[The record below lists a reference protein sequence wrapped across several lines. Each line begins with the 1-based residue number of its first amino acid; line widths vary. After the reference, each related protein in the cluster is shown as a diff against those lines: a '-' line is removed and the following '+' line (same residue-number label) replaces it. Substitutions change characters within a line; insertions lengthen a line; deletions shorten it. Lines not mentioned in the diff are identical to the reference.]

1 MNSESCFGVFF
12 RLCVLPQ
19 CIFTQ
24 KTCIDNGCESP
35 SEKYDDLENTG
46 FIEDLLQSLGVSFS
60 ELLGF
65 GVEDDCAATPFL
77 SSCDMR
83 VSLSKKSKRG
93 GNICVVK
100 ILSMSSN
107 RTDFFLVFLLQI
119 LVVFSGEDKNEVP
132 LTTGQQLD
140 SLGKFKIDASSIK
153 SIF

>member
-83 VSLSKKSKRG
+83 VSLSKKIEKG
-93 GNICVVK
+93 GEYLCC
-100 ILSMSSN
+100 
-107 RTDFFLVFLLQI
+107 Q
-119 LVVFSGEDKNEVP
+119 
-132 LTTGQQLD
+132 D
-140 SLGKFKIDASSIK
+140 SLYVFKSYRFFPCLPPPDFGCIQWRR
-153 SIF
+153 